1 MILHNMDDRW
11 IDSIRD
17 KMAEYDFVPPEGLLE
32 SVQEEIRRRRIKRM
46 RVWGAVAASIA
57 LLGGICAIMVSEKSD
72 RYVPLIVNV
81 SDGDRENRS
90 SNRPVMKKVSS
101 ETGLS
106 GISNAK
112 RTVGAAETLLA
123 VNDPVSTP
131 PLPPVASQGEA
142 QEYQEKGKEIDKG
155 HVDSYP
161 SSINDNAVNTY
172 SKVRDV
178 SGSHL
183 SVGLSA
189 SANGLGGLL
198 NDDDI
203 GANSMP
209 AASSMPYTRMGGGM
223 MSDSH
228 VNTAPTP
235 TFIERF
241 DHKLPVRFSVDFS
254 LPVSH
259 NLSLGTGV
267 CYSYLRSDIRYG
279 YSDQTLYKAVQNL
292 HFIGLP
298 VNLRWTPWRSG
309 KLGIYV
315 SAGVMAEKC
324 IGGEL
329 REESP
334 SNPVY
339 RYVGCDERP
348 FQFSFNAAAG
358 AQYDLTR
365 NCALFIEPG
374 VGVYLKNGSRLRTI
388 YSERPLTFNVNV
400 GLRFG
405 Y

>member
-1 MILHNMDDRW
+1 MDDRW

-17 KMAEYDFVPPEGLLE
+17 KMADYDFVPPDGLLE
-32 SVQEEIRRRRIKRM
+32 SVQDEIRGRRIRRM
-46 RVWGAVAASIA
+46 RVWGAIAASVA
-57 LLGGICAIMVSEKSD
+57 LLVGIFAILFSEKTD

-81 SDGDRENRS
+81 PDGDRENKS
-90 SNRPVMKKVSS
+90 SNRQINKIVSS
-101 ETGLS
+101 ATELS
-106 GISNAK
+106 SISNTK
-112 RTVGAAETLLA
+112 RTLGFAETVIAL
-123 VNDPVSTP
+123 NDPSSIP
-131 PLPPVASQGEA
+131 EIPSEA
-142 QEYQEKGKEIDKG
+142 RQVDTQEYQERGKKTDSEPG
-155 HVDSYP
+155 DSYL
-161 SSINDNAVNTY
+161 SSISDNGVTTY
-172 SKVRDV
+172 SGMRDV

-198 NDDDI
+198 NDNDI
-203 GANSMP
+203 GATSMP

-228 VNTAPTP
+228 ANTVPTP

-254 LPVSH
+254 LPVGHHFSFDA
-259 NLSLGTGV
+259 GV

-279 YSDQTLYKAVQNL
+279 YSDQPLYKAVQKL
-292 HFIGLP
+292 HFIGIP

-309 KLGIYV
+309 KFGIYV

>member
-1 MILHNMDDRW
+1 MDDRW

-17 KMAEYDFVPPEGLLE
+17 KMAEYDFVPPEGLWE
-32 SVQEEIRRRRIKRM
+32 SVQDEIRARRIRRM
-46 RVWGAVAASIA
+46 RVWGAIAASIT
-57 LLGGICAIMVSEKSD
+57 LLGGIFAIMVSEKTD
-72 RYVPLIVNV
+72 RYVPLLVNV
-81 SDGDRENRS
+81 SDGDGESKS
-90 SNRPVMKKVSS
+90 SSRPVKKTVSS
-101 ETGLS
+101 ATGLS
-106 GISNAK
+106 SISNTSNNK
-112 RTVGAAETLLA
+112 LTVGAEETFLA
-123 VNDPVSTP
+123 VNDPVSMP
-131 PLPPVASQGEA
+131 SLPSEVRQVEA
-142 QEYQEKGKEIDKG
+142 QEYPERGKKPDKETD
-155 HVDSYP
+155 DSYP
-161 SSINDNAVNTY
+161 PSINDNGVNTY
-172 SKVRDV
+172 SNVRDV
-178 SGSHL
+178 RGSHL
-183 SVGLSA
+183 SIGLSA

-198 NDDDI
+198 NDNDI
-203 GANSMP
+203 GGTSMP
-209 AASSMPYTRMGGGM
+209 ASSSMPYTRMGGGM

-228 VNTAPTP
+228 ANTTPTP

-254 LPVSH
+254 LPLGH
-259 NLSLGTGV
+259 HLSFGTGV

-279 YSDQTLYKAVQNL
+279 YSDQTLYKAIQNL
-292 HFIGLP
+292 HFIGIP
-298 VNLRWTPWRSG
+298 ANLRLTPWRSR

-339 RYVGCDERP
+339 RYIGCDDRP

-358 AQYDLTR
+358 LQYDLTR